1 MDRLAN
7 QGQSEGAGVGDLA
20 KDMQDASASA
30 SASPTATSAPGG
42 GNTGKS
48 GNGDMG
54 DSNSGDSDSGSDA
67 VQFDTQLFKDSPV
80 FIVAENQQSRE
91 IGFEADPKTDLEK
104 VAWQVVVDSQVETLG
119 SSSFKSSKRA
129 YSQFLDVT
137 NNMVLLN
144 FVGDTAEF
152 YNNTMFVQIDWSR
165 DGSKGRTKTQLFT
178 VTNSTGEAAITK
190 LTKELKE
197 KQEGQGPAEVT
208 SSSDASSTLGSTK
221 ATGTIEPSGNE
232 SSSSSGGGGGG
243 GLSTGTT
250 AGIAVG
256 AVIGG
261 LLLIGALVWFLLR
274 RRRNKQPSE
283 EYTIQQTYA
292 VDKEISG
299 RASDSPN
306 SPYSD
311 ENHMQPI
318 ALGNV
323 DRDRGAA
330 HTPPP
335 GRSSVAS
342 HDRGANSGVQTPQ
355 GMSSN
360 VAHLVEDGMTVDEI
374 RRLEEEERQLD
385 DEIER
390 AGRR

>member
-30 SASPTATSAPGG
+30 SPAASSTPGDG
-42 GNTGKS
+42 SGNTGKS
-48 GNGDMG
+48 GSEGMG
-54 DSNSGDSDSGSDA
+54 DSNSGDSDSDSDA
-67 VQFDTQLFKDSPV
+67 VQFDAQLFKEGPV
-80 FIVAENQQSRE
+80 FIVDSSQRSRE
-91 IGFEADPKTDLEK
+91 VGFEAGKKTVLEK
-104 VAWQVVVDSQVETLG
+104 VAWQVVVDTRVETLG
-119 SSSFKSSKRA
+119 SSNFKSSKGD
-129 YSQFLDVT
+129 YNQFLDVT

-144 FVGDTAEF
+144 FMGDTAKF
-152 YNNTMFVQIDWSR
+152 YNNTMYVQIDWSK
-165 DGSKGRTKTQLFT
+165 DGSNGYTKTQLFT
-178 VTNSTGEAAITK
+178 VTNSTGASAF
-190 LTKELKE
+190 KELTDDLKAE
-197 KQEGQGPAEVT
+197 QAGQGPAEVT
-208 SSSDASSTLGSTK
+208 LTSDASSTSGSTK
-221 ATGTIEPSGNE
+221 ATGTIEPSGND

-243 GLSTGTT
+243 LSTGAT

-274 RRRNKQPSE
+274 RRRRNKQPSE
-283 EYTIQQTYA
+283 EYTIQQSYA

-330 HTPPP
+330 PTPPP

-342 HDRGANSGVQTPQ
+342 HDRGANSGAQTPQ
-355 GMSSN
+355 GMSAN
-360 VAHLVEDGMTVDEI
+360 VAHLVEDGMTADEI

-390 AGRR
+390 AARR